1 MQIMTEK
8 GLLKRNESQMKHVY
22 SSADDE
28 SKTKTLLLDKFV
40 DTLYDGSASQLMM
53 QLLGNKKTTRKE
65 LDAIRELLK
74 KMDKK

>member
-8 GLLKRNESQMKHVY
+8 GLLNRNESQMKHIY

-53 QLLGNKKTTRKE
+53 QLLGNKKTTKRE